1 VSKGQSVSSGD
12 TLGVMEA
19 MKMELALTAPVD
31 GVVAEVAAVEGEQV
45 PMGQTLFRVEID
57 QSD

>member
-1 VSKGQSVSSGD
+1 
-12 TLGVMEA
+12 
-19 MKMELALTAPVD
+19 
-31 GVVAEVAAVEGEQV
+31 VAEVAAVEGEQV